1 MEADTILWRLTVRGR
16 YPEPAEHPL
25 NFLPTKQLT
34 RPHKAVSVSREVTS
48 GYAKTFKCDFASE
61 FEILNF
67 REDDLSGLENGFQGY
82 AGTDGPHYGTGTRSF
97 SSSNQTSMSCALS

>member
-1 MEADTILWRLTVRGR
+1 MEADTILWRLTVKGR

-48 GYAKTFKCDFASE
+48 GYAKTFKCEFASE
-61 FEILNF
+61 FEILNV
-67 REDDLSGLENGFQGY
+67 REDDFSGLENELRGW
-82 AGTDGPHYGTGTRSF
+82 TGLPSD
-97 SSSNQTSMSCALS
+97 SVGMA